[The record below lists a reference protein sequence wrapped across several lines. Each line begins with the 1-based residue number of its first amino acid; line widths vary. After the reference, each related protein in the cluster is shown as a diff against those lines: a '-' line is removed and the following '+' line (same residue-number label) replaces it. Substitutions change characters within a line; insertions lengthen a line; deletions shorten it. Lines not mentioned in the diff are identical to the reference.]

1 MSAIEFLL
9 APGMAPFTGAFA
21 MVAGLVVIEL
31 VMMALGASLMGDGA
45 DADLGV
51 DADAGFD
58 LDGVDAH
65 GLGAGGLDI
74 AGPDIDGPDID
85 GPDIHGPDL
94 DGFDGTT
101 LHTDAPD
108 YSHDT
113 AMPTGIAGWL
123 GFGEAPFI
131 LWLAG
136 ILTAFGLVGYTLQVI
151 LNAAFGV
158 LLNPILA
165 AGAALIPG
173 LWIGRGI
180 ARALGRMIPKTEST
194 AITLRSLGDRR
205 GIVVQGTARRGHP
218 AQARIR
224 DGHGNLHYVRVEPV
238 DDGVEIPAGTE
249 VMIRSARG
257 PVLGAIP
264 IE

>member
-21 MVAGLVVIEL
+21 LVAGLVVIEL

-45 DADLGV
+45 DADLGL
-51 DADAGFD
+51 DADAGVD
-58 LDGVDAH
+58 LDGFEVDA
-65 GLGAGGLDI
+65 LGAGGLDI
-74 AGPDIDGPDID
+74 DGPDVDGPDID
-85 GPDIHGPDL
+85 GPDLGGADAAS
-94 DGFDGTT
+94 

-108 YSHDT
+108 YSPEV
-113 AMPTGIAGWL
+113 AAPTGIAGWL

-136 ILTAFGLVGYTLQVI
+136 ILTAFGLVGYVLQVV
-151 LNAAFGV
+151 LNAAFGI
-158 LLNPILA
+158 LLNPFLA
-165 AGAALIPG
+165 AAAALIPG
-173 LWIGRGI
+173 LWIGRGV
-180 ARALGRMIPKTEST
+180 ARALGRMIPKTETT
-194 AITLRSLGDRR
+194 AISLRSLGDRR

-264 IE
+264 ID